1 MIDYLEQESGQAD
14 ALEEQRRRLAAAL
27 TSAAA
32 GERGGGA
39 DLSGVG
45 EKART
50 ELDGDRGGRQKA
62 SFSRRKRPRRRRERC
77 PCWRRRRGWT
87 GSWTAPKGSGRTCWP
102 QKPEGRAGRPGEPE
116 VSPGDSWGWG
126 TGEMPRRFGTGP
138 SRRRAG
144 RGPLPEGRTRRRSG
158 SRPETWTGSFSGTA
172 AGMTGAFSC
181 IDEEERR

>member
-1 MIDYLEQESGQAD
+1 MIDYLEQGSGQAD

-32 GERGGGA
+32 AGESGGPEQGT
-39 DLSGVG
+39 S
-45 EKART
+45 ERTARMA
-50 ELDGDRGGRQKA
+50 LDGGPGETAESEPLPAEEGQTA
-62 SFSRRKRPRRRRERC
+62 EEMLPR
-77 PCWRRRRGWT
+77 WRRRRGWT
-87 GSWTAPKGSGRTCWP
+87 GSWTAPRGSGRTCWP

-116 VSPGDSWGWG
+116 VSPGDSRGWG